1 MNIIFY
7 RYNSIYEPDMIDAFT
22 RSGLNVIEI
31 TEEMTDKDISN
42 ARRIKLL
49 EACISENA
57 PLFVYGINYYPAIAE
72 VCRILNVPYLSQTV
86 DSPILTL
93 FDRSIRNA
101 TNRIF
106 LFDRAQYDL
115 YSRYNP
121 DGIFHL
127 PLASATDRFD
137 KVISSIND
145 NDRQRFSSD
154 ISFVGST
161 YREKDPLASLTGL
174 SDYTKGYID
183 AMVESSMKIY
193 GYYPVK
199 DALDKRVVSEIKE
212 AAGDDF
218 PVFKDG
224 VSESDNYVVSHRYIG
239 SHIAVAERERSLSLL
254 SKFFHVDL
262 YTRSDISSLEN
273 TATIITDS
281 QDAVSGAN
289 RAVRAAR
296 TDRADR
302 TGRTDKTNS
311 IFNSDSIDGKN
322 VLAGDHAASGLSQT
336 GVSHTGLH
344 VHPGVN
350 SLTEMPKVFNLSRIN
365 LNITMRPIETGLPLR
380 CFDILGCGGFL
391 MTNYQ
396 PELEDMFIIGED
408 LEAYSSLEE
417 LVDKCSYYLTHEDER
432 AAIAHNG
439 YEKVKSNHTHIH
451 RLKEM
456 LKTM

>member
-49 EACISENA
+49 EAGISENA

-93 FDRSIRNA
+93 FDRSIRNK

-115 YSRYNP
+115 YSQYNP
-121 DGIFHL
+121 EGIFHL

-137 KVISSIND
+137 KIISSIND
-145 NDRQRFSSD
+145 KDRQRFSSD

-183 AMVESSMKIY
+183 AIVESSMKIY

-224 VSESDNYVVSHRYIG
+224 VTESDNYVISHRYIG
-239 SHIAVAERERSLSLL
+239 SHIAVAERERTLSLL

-262 YTRSDISSLEN
+262 YTRSDISSLAN
-273 TATIITDS
+273 TATVIVDNHGTLYEED
-281 QDAVSGAN
+281 
-289 RAVRAAR
+289 
-296 TDRADR
+296 
-302 TGRTDKTNS
+302 
-311 IFNSDSIDGKN
+311 
-322 VLAGDHAASGLSQT
+322 
-336 GVSHTGLH
+336 HTGLH

-396 PELEDMFIIGED
+396 PEIEDMFIIGED
-408 LEAYSSLEE
+408 LEAYSSPEE

-432 AAIAHNG
+432 AAIARNG
-439 YEKVKSNHTHIH
+439 YEKVRANHTHIH

-456 LKTM
+456 LRTVL

>member
-49 EACISENA
+49 ESYINKYS

-72 VCRILNVPYLSQTV
+72 VCRILNVLYLSQTV

-93 FDRSIRNA
+93 FDKSIRNA

-106 LFDRAQYDL
+106 LFGRAQYDL
-115 YSRYNP
+115 YSPYNP
-121 DGIFHL
+121 NGIFHL
-127 PLASATDRFD
+127 PLASAVDRFD
-137 KVISSIND
+137 KVIASIND
-145 NDRQRFSSD
+145 NDRQKFSSD

-161 YREKDPLASLTGL
+161 YREKDPLSQLTGL
-174 SDYTKGYID
+174 SDYTRGYID
-183 AMVESSMKIY
+183 AMIESCMKIY

-199 DALDKRVVSEIKE
+199 DALDKRIVSEIKE

-218 PVFKDG
+218 PVFKEG
-224 VSESDNYVVSHRYIG
+224 VAESDNYVVSHRYIG
-239 SHIAVAERERSLSLL
+239 SHIAVAERERTLNVL
-254 SKFFHVDL
+254 SKFFNVDF
-262 YTRSDISSLEN
+262 YTRSDVSVFP
-273 TATIITDS
+273 
-281 QDAVSGAN
+281 DAVIMSDING
-289 RAVRAAR
+289 
-296 TDRADR
+296 DRDLL
-302 TGRTDKTNS
+302 S
-311 IFNSDSIDGKN
+311 P
-322 VLAGDHAASGLSQT
+322 GLYI
-336 GVSHTGLH
+336 
-344 VHPGVN
+344 HPGVN
-350 SLTEMPKVFNLSRIN
+350 TLHEMPKVFNLSRIN

-396 PELEDMFIIGED
+396 SELEDMFVIGED

-417 LVDKCSYYLTHEDER
+417 LIDKCSYYLTHEDER
-432 AAIAHNG
+432 AAIARNG

-456 LKTM
+456 LKTVV

>member
-22 RSGLNVIEI
+22 KSGLRVIEI
-31 TEEMTDKDISN
+31 TEEMTDKDIS
-42 ARRIKLL
+42 ATRQMELL
-49 EACISENA
+49 EACILKNK
-57 PLFVYGINYYPAIAE
+57 PLFVYGINYYLSIAE

-93 FDRSIRNA
+93 FDRSICHT

-106 LFDRAQYDL
+106 LFDRAQYNL
-115 YSRYNP
+115 FSQYNP
-121 DGIFHL
+121 GGIFHL

-137 KVISSIND
+137 KVISAIN
-145 NDRQRFSSD
+145 NKDRQRFSSD

-174 SDYTKGYID
+174 SDFTKGYIE
-183 AMVESSMKIY
+183 AMVESCMKIY

-212 AAGDDF
+212 AVGDDF
-218 PVFKDG
+218 PIFKDG
-224 VSESDNYVVSHRYIG
+224 VAESDNYVVSHRYIG
-239 SHIAVAERERSLSLL
+239 SHIAVAERERTLSLL

-262 YTRSDISSLEN
+262 YTRSDISSLAN
-273 TATIITDS
+273 TATVITDNCGTI
-281 QDAVSGAN
+281 SG
-289 RAVRAAR
+289 
-296 TDRADR
+296 TDRAER
-302 TGRTDKTNS
+302 TERSDKTSS
-311 IFNSDSIDGKN
+311 IFNAGSIEGKD
-322 VLAGDHAASGLSQT
+322 VLTTDHTTSGLSQA
-336 GVSHTGLH
+336 GFSHTGLH
-344 VHPGVN
+344 VHPGVKT
-350 SLTEMPKVFNLSRIN
+350 LTETPKVFNLSRIN

-396 PELEDMFIIGED
+396 PELEDMFIIGKD
-408 LEAYSSLEE
+408 LEAYSSPEE

-432 AAIAHNG
+432 AAIARNG

-456 LKTM
+456 LKTL

>member
-22 RSGLNVIEI
+22 KSGLNVIEI
-31 TEEMTDKDISN
+31 TEEMTDKNISDS
-42 ARRIKLL
+42 RRIKSL
-49 EACISENA
+49 ESYITRYE
-57 PLFVYGINYYPAIAE
+57 PLFVYGINYFPAIAE
-72 VCRILNVPYLSQTV
+72 VCRIYNVTYMSQTV

-93 FDRSIRNA
+93 FDKSICNA

-127 PLASATDRFD
+127 PLASAVDRFD
-137 KVISSIND
+137 KIISSIND
-145 NDRQRFSSD
+145 KDRKRFSSD

-161 YREKDPLASLTGL
+161 YREKDPLSQLTGL
-174 SDYTKGYID
+174 SDYTRGYID
-183 AMVESSMKIY
+183 AMIESCMKIY

-199 DALDKRVVSEIKE
+199 DALDKRIVSEIKE

-218 PVFKDG
+218 PVFKEG
-224 VSESDNYVVSHRYIG
+224 VAESDNYVVSHRYIG
-239 SHIAVAERERSLSLL
+239 SHIAVTERERTLSLL

-262 YTRSDISSLEN
+262 YTRSDVSSLAD
-273 TATIITDS
+273 TASVITDLRECAPS
-281 QDAVSGAN
+281 
-289 RAVRAAR
+289 
-296 TDRADR
+296 
-302 TGRTDKTNS
+302 
-311 IFNSDSIDGKN
+311 
-322 VLAGDHAASGLSQT
+322 LSGLY
-336 GVSHTGLH
+336 

-350 SLTEMPKVFNLSRIN
+350 TLTEMPKVFNLSRIN

-408 LEAYSSLEE
+408 LESYSSPEE
-417 LVDKCSYYLTHEDER
+417 LVDKCSYYLIHEDER
-432 AAIAHNG
+432 AAIARNG
-439 YEKVKSNHTHIH
+439 YEKVKANHTHIH

-456 LKTM
+456 LKTVV